1 MIGAEVEE
9 AEEVGEVEEE
19 EEEEVML
26 DEKAPMGVTVKPGVE
41 KVGGM
46 TVVDATTEEI
56 DDDEEAEAEEEMD
69 GNEEFTI
76 VGAGGAMEATVGGIC
91 AKLTIGIWY

>member
-1 MIGAEVEE
+1 MTGAEVEE
-9 AEEVGEVEEE
+9 EEVGEVEEE
-19 EEEEVML
+19 EEDAML

-56 DDDEEAEAEEEMD
+56 DEEEEAEAEEEMD

-91 AKLTIGIWY
+91 QVDNWGIWC